1 MAKEQDPK
9 KIAEENKSL
18 KEQIQL
24 LQDRNKLQEE
34 SFSISS
40 SSLDS
45 LKELL
50 GIQSRSSTFEKATL
64 KTNKDINASILNQ
77 KTGLSSIA
85 TIQKQIQKNEDL
97 LKKSK
102 LLESSIE
109 SSLSTVRKDRIT
121 ATSTLIKNQKS
132 LNQQLQ
138 DSENLSNE
146 EYSNL
151 LKQIS
156 LNDNLLEKKLKS
168 LSLSERQLILTK
180 QNTAELED
188 QQTQRKNDLNIQK
201 QIEKRLGVIGDVTK
215 GLGAIPGIGRASAE
229 AMAEVTA
236 EIQKQVE
243 ESGKLPSRWKTF
255 GMIAGKTA
263 KNISSSLTDPAVLI
277 TGLVSIFKD
286 LDSSAG
292 EYAKSMNV
300 SYTSALNT
308 RKEMSDLALSTG
320 DSALNSANLMESQV
334 AVGQALG
341 TNAKLNK
348 DDLVTMTKLTHQAGY
363 THDELMGVQ
372 QLSLINGK
380 SLEQNTKEIL
390 GGAQAYASRNKIVVN
405 EKQIL
410 KEVSKA
416 SASLKLSLGGGADAL
431 ARSAVQAK
439 QFGINLEQAEK
450 MSQSLLNFEDSIESE
465 LSAELLTGK
474 DLNLERARGLALNG
488 DAAAAAAEIANQV
501 GSAADFGKMN
511 VIQQEAIAKAVGMQ
525 REELAQSLIDKES
538 LAKLGAEEGQ
548 TALAA
553 YEAKRAA
560 GMSEAEIA
568 TQLGDAQLAKQYEQQ
583 SVQEKFND
591 TMNSLKEVLV
601 GSILPA
607 FTAIGGFLTEHMG
620 LVKGI
625 LAIFIGWKVAMG
637 VYNALS
643 LISLS
648 IDKKRK
654 ANAKQEGM
662 IEGTT
667 AAFKIGGSMGPIG
680 LAVIPGL
687 IAAALAAYAMFGDDV
702 MSPGSGGGGYGS
714 RTLLGPEGA
723 IQLNNKDTVIAG
735 TNLFDKAD
743 DMTSYPKG
751 ALSTASSNSSNS
763 SDMKDLKSAMMA
775 MANRPVNVEMDGEK
789 VIKAT
794 TGKYSNTR
802 GDEIGKNA
810 YKIQ

>member
-34 SFSISS
+34 SFDLSS
-40 SSLDS
+40 SALDS
-45 LKELL
+45 LKETL
-50 GIQSRSSTFEKATL
+50 GIQARSSTFEKATL
-64 KTNKDINASILNQ
+64 KTNQDINVSILNQ
-77 KTGLSSIA
+77 KTGLSSISS
-85 TIQKQIQKNEDL
+85 IQKQIQKNEDL

-102 LLESSIE
+102 LIE
-109 SSLSTVRKDRIT
+109 SSLEKSIGGSLTAKGERIAKALSLQKEYIT
-121 ATSTLIKNQKS
+121 KLEGSNNLSEEEISLLTLKLLKTDALISNGLEYLSASEKQLIITRQNSKE
-132 LNQQLQ
+132 LENQQTIRK
-138 DSENLSNE
+138 SE
-146 EYSNL
+146 
-151 LKQIS
+151 
-156 LNDNLLEKKLKS
+156 
-168 LSLSERQLILTK
+168 
-180 QNTAELED
+180 
-188 QQTQRKNDLNIQK
+188 LNIQK
-201 QIEKRLGVIGDVTK
+201 QIEKRLGVVGDITK
-215 GLGAIPGIGRASAE
+215 GLGAIPGIGRSSAE
-229 AMAEVTA
+229 ALEEVTA

-255 GMIAGKTA
+255 GMIVGKTS
-263 KNISSSLTDPAVLI
+263 KNIFSSLSDPAVII
-277 TGLVSIFKD
+277 TGLISIFKD
-286 LDSSAG
+286 LDDSAAN
-292 EYAKSMNV
+292 YAKSMNV

-363 THDELMGVQ
+363 THEELMGVQ

-380 SLEQNTKEIL
+380 SLKQNTKEIL

-488 DAAAAAAEIANQV
+488 DAAAAAAEIASQV
-501 GSAADFGKMN
+501 GTAADFGKMN

-525 REELAQSLIDKES
+525 RDELAQSLIDKES

-548 TALAA
+548 SAQDRYNEL
-553 YEAKRAA
+553 KSQ
-560 GMSEAEIA
+560 GKSEAEIA

-583 SVQEKFND
+583 GIQEKFND
-591 TMNSLKEVLV
+591 SMNQLKEVLID
-601 GSILPA
+601 GILPA
-607 FTAIGGFLTEHMG
+607 FTAIGTFLTEHMG
-620 LVKGI
+620 IVK
-625 LAIFIGWKVAMG
+625 AIVGLMIALKVAQIGWNAGAAIGLMIENKRKKSAMASA
-637 VYNALS
+637 ALEVTQGAFK
-643 LISLS
+643 SLS
-648 IDKKRK
+648 WIPVVG
-654 ANAKQEGM
+654 A
-662 IEGTT
+662 
-667 AAFKIGGSMGPIG
+667 G
-680 LAVIPGL
+680 LAV
-687 IAAALAAYAMFGDDV
+687 ALAAATIGGLAMYGNDV
-702 MSPGSGGGGYGS
+702 MSPGGGKSGYGS
-714 RTLLGPEGA
+714 RTLFGPEGA

-751 ALSTASSNSSNS
+751 ALSAPSNSSNS
-763 SDMKDLKSAMMA
+763 SDMKDLKSAMVA
-775 MANRPVNVEMDGEK
+775 LANRPVNVEMDGEK

>member
-34 SFSISS
+34 SFDISS

-50 GIQSRSSTFEKATL
+50 GIQVRSSTFEKATL
-64 KTNKDINASILNQ
+64 KINQDINVSILNQ
-77 KTGLSSIA
+77 KTGLSSISS
-85 TIQKQIQKNEDL
+85 IQKQIQKNEDL

-102 LLESSIE
+102 LIE
-109 SSLSTVRKDRIT
+109 SSLEKSIGGDLT
-121 ATSTLIKNQKS
+121 AKGKMIAKALSLQKEYVAKLEGSNNLSEEEISLLTLKLSKTDALISNGLKYLSASEKQLIVTRQNSKE
-132 LNQQLQ
+132 LENQQTIRK
-138 DSENLSNE
+138 SE
-146 EYSNL
+146 
-151 LKQIS
+151 
-156 LNDNLLEKKLKS
+156 
-168 LSLSERQLILTK
+168 
-180 QNTAELED
+180 
-188 QQTQRKNDLNIQK
+188 LNIQK
-201 QIEKRLGVIGDVTK
+201 QIEKRLGVVGDITK
-215 GLGAIPGIGRASAE
+215 GLGAIPGIGRSSAE
-229 AMAEVTA
+229 ALEEVTA

-255 GMIAGKTA
+255 GMIVGKTS
-263 KNISSSLTDPAVLI
+263 KNIFSSLTDPAIII

-286 LDSSAG
+286 LDSGAG
-292 EYAKSMNV
+292 NYAKSMNV

-308 RKEMSDLALSTG
+308 RKEMSNLALSTG

-372 QLSLINGK
+372 QLSLVNGK
-380 SLEQNTKEIL
+380 SLKQNTKEIL

-450 MSQSLLNFEDSIESE
+450 MSQSLLNFEESIESE

-525 REELAQSLIDKES
+525 RDELAQSLIDKES

-548 TALAA
+548 SAQDRYNEL
-553 YEAKRAA
+553 KSQ
-560 GMSEAEIA
+560 GKSEAEIA

-583 SVQEKFND
+583 SIQEKFND
-591 TMNSLKEVLV
+591 SMNQLKEVLV
-601 GSILPA
+601 AGILPA
-607 FTAIGGFLTEHMG
+607 FTVIGTFLTEHMG
-620 LVKGI
+620 IVKALVGLMIALKV
-625 LAIFIGWKVAMG
+625 AQIGW
-637 VYNALS
+637 NAGAAIGLM
-643 LISLS
+643 IE
-648 IDKKRK
+648 KKRK
-654 ANAKQEGM
+654 K
-662 IEGTT
+662 T
-667 AAFKIGGSMGPIG
+667 AMASAALEVTQGAFKSLSWIPILGAG
-680 LAVIPGL
+680 LAV
-687 IAAALAAYAMFGDDV
+687 ALAAATIGGLAMYGNDV
-702 MSPGSGGGGYGS
+702 MSPGGSGGGYGS
-714 RTLLGPEGA
+714 RTLFGPEGA

-751 ALSTASSNSSNS
+751 ALSAPTNSSNS
-763 SDMKDLKSAMMA
+763 SDMKDLKNAMMA
-775 MANRPVNVEMDGEK
+775 MANRPVNVGIDGEK
-789 VIKAT
+789 VLKAT
-794 TGKYSNTR
+794 TGKYSNTY
-802 GDEIGKNA
+802 GDEVGKNS